1 LELTVKPARQH
12 LHRVFLGIVF
22 AGGALGITNA
32 AARDVPALIVQPTDQ
47 SRAALQQVVS
57 QALKRE
63 SVLLSSD
70 ALTQDNTLTIEP
82 TRARD
87 PQGQFIY
94 DRDVR
99 AIEHFQLVKSWWRCI
114 LIREATQ
121 TRYKLADTKC
131 KAKP

>member
-1 LELTVKPARQH
+1 MQPARRT
-12 LHRVFLGIVF
+12 LRCLLLGIVF
-22 AGGALGITNA
+22 AGGTFGFANAL
-32 AARDVPALIVQPTDQ
+32 ARDVPALIVQPTDR

-70 ALTQDNTLTIEP
+70 ALTHDSTLTIEP
-82 TRARD
+82 VRVRD
-87 PQGQFIY
+87 PQGQMIY

-99 AIEHFQLVKSWWRCI
+99 AIEHFQLVRSWWRCI
-114 LIREATQ
+114 LIRETTQ
-121 TRYKLADTKC
+121 ERYKLADTKC